1 MAERRMFAKTIV
13 MSDAFLDMPPSTR
26 CLYFGLGMMADDDG
40 FVNSPKSIMRQVG
53 ASPDDINIL
62 VSKRFIIPF
71 DSGVIVLKHWKIHN
85 YIPKDRYTET
95 KYIDEKASLMLD
107 ENNAYTLGEGV
118 PINFEKVPKPLTE
131 AQQKRLDAK
140 KESSLPYSFD
150 YKIRQAFHGENCP
163 ICGRIMDSSNNLCK
177 PTIQHNLPIS
187 LGGKHEI
194 DNISVICSSC
204 NCSIQN
210 KQETPPYNTDKVIEI
225 WECIGN
231 VPGMY
236 TQDRIGEERIGKDN
250 SFIHSAENVENFSV
264 ENSVENLDEPM
275 FPREYLGG
283 IGKGVVFLNNEQ
295 IGDLIDK
302 LGIEEFDYYV
312 GIVADCEL
320 KGKSFRKKT
329 HYQAILDMAFKDRKI
344 NKGGK

>member
-26 CLYFGLGMMADDDG
+26 CLYFGFGMMADDDG

-71 DSGVIVLKHWKIHN
+71 DSGVIVLKHWKINN
-85 YIPKDRYTET
+85 YIQKDRYNET

-107 ENNAYTLGEGV
+107 KKGAYT
-118 PINFEKVPKPLTE
+118 
-131 AQQKRLDAK
+131 
-140 KESSLPYSFD
+140 
-150 YKIRQAFHGENCP
+150 
-163 ICGRIMDSSNNLCK
+163 
-177 PTIQHNLPIS
+177 
-187 LGGKHEI
+187 
-194 DNISVICSSC
+194 
-204 NCSIQN
+204 
-210 KQETPPYNTDKVIEI
+210 
-225 WECIGN
+225 ECIQDCIHN
-231 VPGMY
+231 VNEMY
-236 TQDRIGEERIGKDN
+236 TQDRIGEERIGKDT
-250 SFIHSAENVENFSV
+250 SFIHSAPNDENEESETCVENDV
-264 ENSVENLDEPM
+264 ENSDKPTS
-275 FPREYLGG
+275 PREYLGG
-283 IGKGVVFLNNEQ
+283 IGKGVVFLNDEQ

-329 HYQAILDMAFKDRKI
+329 HYQAILDMALKDRKI
-344 NKGGK
+344 RGGVK

>member
-13 MSDAFLDMPPSTR
+13 MSDAFLDLPHSTR

-53 ASPDDINIL
+53 ASPDDIDL
-62 VSKRFIIPF
+62 LASERFILQF
-71 DSGVIVLKHWKIHN
+71 DSGVIVLKHWKINN
-85 YIPKDRYTET
+85 YIQKDRYTET
-95 KYIDEKASLMLD
+95 KYLDEKASLMLD
-107 ENNAYTLGEGV
+107 KKGAYT
-118 PINFEKVPKPLTE
+118 
-131 AQQKRLDAK
+131 
-140 KESSLPYSFD
+140 
-150 YKIRQAFHGENCP
+150 
-163 ICGRIMDSSNNLCK
+163 
-177 PTIQHNLPIS
+177 
-187 LGGKHEI
+187 
-194 DNISVICSSC
+194 
-204 NCSIQN
+204 
-210 KQETPPYNTDKVIEI
+210 
-225 WECIGN
+225 ECIHDVSN
-231 VPGMY
+231 VY
-236 TQDRIGEERIGKDN
+236 TQDREGEESKGKDT

-312 GIVADCEL
+312 GIIADCEL